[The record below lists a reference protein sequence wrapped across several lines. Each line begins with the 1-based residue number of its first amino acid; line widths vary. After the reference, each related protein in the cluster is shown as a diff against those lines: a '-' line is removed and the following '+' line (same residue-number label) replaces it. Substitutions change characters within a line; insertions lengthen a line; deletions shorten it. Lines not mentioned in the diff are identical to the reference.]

1 MKTLNTEELNKLVN
15 YLSKRPYSEVFQL
28 MSMLLTPDKNTE
40 QKKQKQ
46 KMTPTNK
53 CNCDCEPECVPKC
66 CTEENCD
73 GDNCQCKEKKE
84 KTVEFDSDMNITIQ

>member
-40 QKKQKQ
+40 QKKIETKNDN
-46 KMTPTNK
+46 NK
-53 CNCDCEPECVPKC
+53 
-66 CTEENCD
+66 
-73 GDNCQCKEKKE
+73 
-84 KTVEFDSDMNITIQ
+84 